1 MAYIGRTVEYG
12 NAVTQQI
19 PGNDGPSYTLT
30 YDTTTDGVV
39 ISLDGVVQVNGTDFN
54 IVGTALTFTSTVATG
69 IVINVIFNGL
79 TVGIGVPAD
88 GTITNAKM
96 ADNSIDSAELVTGSV
111 DDGHITGVAGNKL
124 TGTVTAKGDG
134 ASAVGKLLINCED
147 NAHGITIQSPVHS
160 SAATYTL
167 TLPVNDGNANELLKT
182 DGAGVLSWAVDSG
195 GGPSLGTNHVIR
207 TNAKTIAENITFAGT
222 ENGMTAGPV
231 TINSGYTVTV
241 TSGST
246 WTIV

>member
-19 PGNDGPSYTLT
+19 PGNDGASYTLT

-69 IVINVIFNGL
+69 IIINVIFNGL
-79 TVGIGVPAD
+79 TLGIGTP
-88 GTITNAKM
+88 G
-96 ADNSIDSAELVTGSV
+96 NSTVDSGQIVSGAV
-111 DDGHITGVAGNKL
+111 DDAHISGMAGNKL

-134 ASAVGKLLINCED
+134 ASAVGKLLVNCEQ
-147 NAHGITIQSPVHS
+147 NTHGITIQSPVHS

-195 GGPSLGTNHVIR
+195 GGPSLGTDHIIR
-207 TNAKTIAENITFAGT
+207 TNALTISSPITFAGT
-222 ENGMTAGPV
+222 ENGVTYGPITA
-231 TINSGYTVTV
+231 TALVTV
-241 TSGST
+241 TSPSV
-246 WTIV
+246 WHIL

>member
-19 PGNDGPSYTLT
+19 PGNDGASYTLT

-79 TVGIGVPAD
+79 TLGIGTP
-88 GTITNAKM
+88 G
-96 ADNSIDSAELVTGSV
+96 NSTVDSAQIVSGAV
-111 DDGHITGVAGNKL
+111 DDAHISGMAGNKL

-134 ASAVGKLLINCED
+134 ASAVGKLLVNCEQ
-147 NAHGITIQSPVHS
+147 NTHGITIQSPVHS

>member
-19 PGNDGPSYTLT
+19 PGNDGASYTLT
-30 YDTTTDGVV
+30 YDTTTDGGV

-79 TVGIGVPAD
+79 TIGIGTPGD
-88 GTITNAKM
+88 NTITNAKM

>member
-19 PGNDGPSYTLT
+19 PGAARPDYTLT

-54 IVGTALTFTSTVATG
+54 IVGTALTFTSDVASG
-69 IVINVIFNGL
+69 IIINVIFNGL

-96 ADNSIDSAELVTGSV
+96 ADNSVDSAELVTGSV
-111 DDGHITGVAGNKL
+111 DDAHISGMAGNKL

-134 ASAVGKLLINCED
+134 ASAVGKLLVNCEQ
-147 NAHGITIQSPVHS
+147 NTHGITIQSPVHS

-195 GGPSLGTNHVIR
+195 GGPSLGTDHIIR
-207 TNAKTIAENITFAGT
+207 TNALTISSPITFAGT
-222 ENGMTAGPV
+222 ENGVTYGPITA
-231 TINSGYTVTV
+231 TALVTV
-241 TSGST
+241 TSPSV
-246 WTIV
+246 WHIL

>member
-19 PGNDGPSYTLT
+19 TGAARPDYTLT

-54 IVGTALTFTSTVATG
+54 IVGTALTFTSDVASG
-69 IVINVIFNGL
+69 IIINVIFNGL

-96 ADNSIDSAELVTGSV
+96 ADNSVDSAELVTGSV
-111 DDGHITGVAGNKL
+111 DDAHISGMAGNKL

>member
-19 PGNDGPSYTLT
+19 TGAARPDYTLT

-54 IVGTALTFTSTVATG
+54 IVGTALTFTSDVASG
-69 IVINVIFNGL
+69 IIINVIFNGL

-88 GTITNAKM
+88 GAITNAKM
-96 ADNSIDSAELVTGSV
+96 ADNSVDSAELVTGSV
-111 DDGHITGVAGNKL
+111 DDAHISGMAGNKL

-134 ASAVGKLLINCED
+134 ASAVGKLLVNCEQ
-147 NAHGITIQSPVHS
+147 NTHGITIQSPVHS

-195 GGPSLGTNHVIR
+195 GGPSLGTDHIIR
-207 TNAKTIAENITFAGT
+207 TNALTISSPITFAGT
-222 ENGMTAGPV
+222 ENGVTYGPISVTAL
-231 TINSGYTVTV
+231 VTV
-241 TSGST
+241 TSPSV
-246 WTIV
+246 WHIL

>member
-19 PGNDGPSYTLT
+19 TGAARPDYTLT

-79 TVGIGVPAD
+79 TLGIGTP
-88 GTITNAKM
+88 G
-96 ADNSIDSAELVTGSV
+96 NSTVDSAQIVSGAV
-111 DDGHITGVAGNKL
+111 DDAHISGMAGNKL

-134 ASAVGKLLINCED
+134 ASAVGKLLVNCEQ
-147 NAHGITIQSPVHS
+147 NTHGITIQSPVHS

-195 GGPSLGTNHVIR
+195 GGPSLGTDHIIR
-207 TNAKTIAENITFAGT
+207 TNALTISSPITFAGT
-222 ENGMTAGPV
+222 ENGVTYGPITA
-231 TINSGYTVTV
+231 TALVTV
-241 TSGST
+241 TSPSV
-246 WTIV
+246 WHIL

>member
-19 PGNDGPSYTLT
+19 TGAARPDYTLT

-54 IVGTALTFTSTVATG
+54 IVGTALTFTSDVASG
-69 IVINVIFNGL
+69 IIINVIFNGL

-88 GTITNAKM
+88 GAITNAKM
-96 ADNSIDSAELVTGSV
+96 ADNSVDSAELVTGSV
-111 DDGHITGVAGNKL
+111 DDGHISGMAGNKL

-134 ASAVGKLLINCED
+134 ASAVGKLLVNCEQ
-147 NAHGITIQSPVHS
+147 NTHGITIQSPVHS

-195 GGPSLGTNHVIR
+195 GGPSLGTDHIIR
-207 TNAKTIAENITFAGT
+207 TNALTISSPITFAGT
-222 ENGMTAGPV
+222 ENGVTYGPITA
-231 TINSGYTVTV
+231 TALVTV
-241 TSGST
+241 TSPSV
-246 WTIV
+246 WHIL